1 MTREYHPTLKSWFT
15 PTVEERAASRRLFF
29 SFRGR
34 VGRQTYWQ
42 YAAGPA
48 LAFSVLTAEF
58 DLPARMGAFGFTAF
72 GLLLSWVVLA
82 VGVKR
87 CHDRG
92 RSGWFMLANL
102 IPVVG
107 SLWVVVELGFLPA
120 NQAGDRYGPVNPGE
134 LADAAEG

>member
-1 MTREYHPTLKSWFT
+1 MAQEFRPTLKSWFK
-15 PTVEERAASRRLFF
+15 PTVEERAANRRLFL

-34 VGRQTYWQ
+34 IGRQTYWRF
-42 YAAGPA
+42 AAGPA
-48 LAFSVLTAEF
+48 LAFMALTAAF

-72 GLLLSWVVLA
+72 GLLVCWVVLA
-82 VGVKR
+82 VSVKR

-102 IPVVG
+102 IPFFG

-120 NQAGDRYGPVNPGE
+120 AQAGDRYQTETPGE